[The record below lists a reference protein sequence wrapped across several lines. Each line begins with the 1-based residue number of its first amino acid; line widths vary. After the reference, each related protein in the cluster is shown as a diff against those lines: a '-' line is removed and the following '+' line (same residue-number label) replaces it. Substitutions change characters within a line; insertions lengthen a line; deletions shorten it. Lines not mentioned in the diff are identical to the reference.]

1 MKSPRPQLFGIALLV
16 TALDQLTK
24 QLVVRSIPLYDEKV
38 IIPRFFSISH
48 VMNTGAA
55 FSLFAHSAGAATTA
69 LAAFSAIVMALICFL
84 LWRTRA
90 WSVSAVSLAL
100 ILGGATGNFIDRV
113 RLKAVVDFLSFDF
126 GSYHYPDFN
135 LADSAIVVGAILLAA
150 DALFGKHSSEPEH
163 SRGRA
168 ADAPPSGN

>member
-1 MKSPRPQLFGIALLV
+1 MKSPRPQLFTIALLV

-38 IIPRFFSISH
+38 IIPKFFAISH

-55 FSLFAHSAGAATTA
+55 FSLFASNARSATVA
-69 LAAFSAIVMALICFL
+69 LAGFSAIVMVLICFL
-84 LWRTRA
+84 LWRVRE
-90 WSVSAVSLAL
+90 WSVTALSMAL
-100 ILGGATGNFIDRV
+100 ILGGAAGNFLDRV

-135 LADSAIVVGAILLAA
+135 LADSAIVVGAILLVA
-150 DALFGKHSSEPEH
+150 DALFGKHQH
-163 SRGRA
+163 H
-168 ADAPPSGN
+168 